1 MDTLVFDT
9 AAVLNF
15 GHRGD
20 LGILIEKLSK
30 HYNLLTTH
38 GVVAELTDPK
48 RKDFYRAFLAARF
61 KIQTASAVPFDL
73 AALGRLSQT
82 IDHGEI
88 TVMALAK
95 ELNAVAVLDDRAARR
110 EAVRLRIKMTGTLGL
125 LEQAVKRKWLTE
137 AACLARIMRLCDAGF
152 TIPRP
157 ATHQTL
163 ADYLH
168 GIR

>member
-110 EAVRLRIKMTGTLGL
+110 EAARLRIKMTGTLGL
-125 LEQAVKRKWLTE
+125 LQEAAKKKWMTE
-137 AACLARIMRLCDAGF
+137 ADCLARVTQLCDSGF
-152 TIPRP
+152 SIPRSAP
-157 ATHQTL
+157 HQTF
-163 ADYLH
+163 AEYLH
-168 GIR
+168 SIQ